1 MGTRLTLTASDNHT
15 LGAYRADPKG
25 TPKGGMVVIQ
35 EIFGVN
41 KNIRHVCDT
50 LAERGYVAIAPAV
63 FDRFERD
70 FESGYSADEIA
81 RARGFLGGLN
91 WDHLMADT
99 AAAKDNLKDVGPVGI
114 IGFCLGGS
122 VAFLA
127 ACRVPGLVSAVG
139 FYGGAIAKFAGET
152 PKCPV
157 QLHFGEKDESIPMTM
172 VDEVRAKQPQAEIHV
187 YPDAPHAFT
196 NEDRAG
202 YVKEAADLAWTR
214 TYAFLDKTMKA

>member
-1 MGTRLTLTASDNHT
+1 LGTRLTLTAADNHT

-114 IGFCLGGS
+114 VGFCLGGS

-127 ACRVPGLVSAVG
+127 ACRVPGFAAAVG

-157 QLHFGEKDESIPMTM
+157 QLHFGEKDESIPMAM
-172 VDEVRAKQPQAEIHV
+172 VDEIRAKQPKADIFV

-202 YVKEAADLAWTR
+202 YVKDAADLAWKR
-214 TYAFLDKTMKA
+214 TYEFLDKTMK

>member
-1 MGTRLTLTASDNHT
+1 MGTKLTLTTSDNHT
-15 LGAYRADPKG
+15 LGAYRADPTG

-50 LAERGYVAIAPAV
+50 LAGHGYVAIAPAV

-99 AAAKDNLKDVGPVGI
+99 AAALANLKGVGPVGI

-127 ACRVPGLVSAVG
+127 ACRVPGFVSAVG
-139 FYGGAIAKFAGET
+139 FYGGAIAKFADEK
-152 PKCPV
+152 PRCPV
-157 QLHFGEKDESIPMTM
+157 QLHFGEKDDSIPMTM
-172 VDEVRAKQPQAEIHV
+172 VEEIKAKQPQADIHV
-187 YPDAPHAFT
+187 YPGAPHAFT

-202 YVKEAADLAWTR
+202 YAKDAADLAWKR
-214 TYAFLDKTMKA
+214 TFAFLDKTVR

>member
-1 MGTRLTLTASDNHT
+1 MGKHLKLTASDNHT

-41 KNIRHVCDT
+41 KNIRHICDT
-50 LAERGYVAIAPAV
+50 LAEKGYVAIAPAV

-70 FESGYSADEIA
+70 FDSGYSVDEIA
-81 RARGFLGGLN
+81 HARSFLGGLN

-99 AAAKDNLKDVGPVGI
+99 AAAQANLKDVGPVGI

-122 VAFLA
+122 VAFLG
-127 ACRVPGLVSAVG
+127 ACRLPGFATAVS
-139 FYGGAIAKFAGET
+139 FYGGAIGKFADEK

-157 QLHFGEKDESIPMTM
+157 QMHFGEKDESIPMAM
-172 VDEVRAKQPQAEIHV
+172 VEEIRKKQPQAEVHV
-187 YPDAPHAFT
+187 YADAPHAFA
-196 NEDRAG
+196 NDDRPSFRQ
-202 YVKEAADLAWTR
+202 EASDLAWQR
-214 TYAFLDKTMKA
+214 TYEFLEKTIK